1 MPTPN
6 INREVKKAVEALT
19 HLQRRTL
26 PVKVGNEAVNMFKDN
41 FDDGGFFGR
50 KWEEPVRRKLSFNGA
65 RGKNDP
71 LLSGNDH
78 LKNSIKKEF
87 DDNQPGKVYIKNKVD
102 YAIYHNEG
110 TTITVTK
117 KMKRY
122 FMYRFL
128 LIAGS
133 KGNERY
139 SPIPSQFKRTKGGK
153 LSKNQRN
160 QALSREARFY
170 LAMAHKKEGST
181 IRIPKRQFM
190 GNHPVLAKK
199 INDIIYNEL
208 KKFIDTYGRNLGT
221 AR

>member
-1 MPTPN
+1 MSAPN

-26 PVKVGNEAVNMFKDN
+26 PVKVGNEAINMFKDN

-50 KWEEPVRRKLSFNGA
+50 KWEDPVRRKLSFNGA
-65 RGKNDP
+65 RGKNGP

-78 LKNSIKKEF
+78 LKNSIEKKM
-87 DDNQPGKVYIKNKVD
+87 DDSKPGRVYIKNEVN

-110 TTITVTK
+110 STITVTK

-133 KGNERY
+133 KGNEMY
-139 SPIPSQFKRTKGGK
+139 SPIPSQFKRNKNGK
-153 LSKNQRN
+153 LSKSQRN
-160 QALSREARFY
+160 QGLSREALFY
-170 LAMAHKKEGST
+170 LAMAHKAEGSQ
-181 IRIPKRQFM
+181 IRLPKRQFM

-208 KKFIDTYGRNLGT
+208 KKFIDTYGRNLGRT
-221 AR
+221 R